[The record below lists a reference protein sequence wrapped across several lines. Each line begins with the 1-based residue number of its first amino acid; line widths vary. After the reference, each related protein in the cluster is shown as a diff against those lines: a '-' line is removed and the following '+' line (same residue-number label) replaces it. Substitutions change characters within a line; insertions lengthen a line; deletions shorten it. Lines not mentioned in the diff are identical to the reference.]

1 MIRKQIKDT
10 VDSGKRTF
18 KFKSKDGVPVIN
30 KKSWT
35 KTILD
40 VRTENAEEYCEDTN
54 AWARS
59 VLNDVEELKA

>member
-18 KFKSKDGVPVIN
+18 KFKSTTGVPVIS
-30 KKSWT
+30 KTTWT
-35 KTILD
+35 NTILD
-40 VRTENAEEYCEDTN
+40 VRTENAEEYCEDIN